1 MPKLDS
7 DNCYLFM
14 PWLPVLEGVVTLVC
28 HVDWMACPVV
38 GIFCST
44 TVLDTRSCVE

>member
-28 HVDWMACPVV
+28 HVNWMACPVV
-38 GIFCST
+38 GIFLFDYST
-44 TVLDTRSCVE
+44 GY

>member
-1 MPKLDS
+1 MLKLDS

-38 GIFCST
+38 GIFF
-44 TVLDTRSCVE
+44 VRLQYWILEVV